1 VVSAFFLHS
10 FFFGKF
16 YKCLPHLQGEHE
28 NLPLRGKGEGK
39 SMGIPTAHSA
49 TEKNR
54 WGDWWVTLHREP
66 SANSAGFGTPQLA
79 WPQPVYRPTRTR
91 HQDGLGQAAV
101 KVKMTDC
108 TGRAQFK
115 AWLASSSP
123 TTPERS

>member
-1 VVSAFFLHS
+1 MQPSRRHQHLEVWKDFGDLPAEVVSAFFLHS

-54 WGDWWVTLHREP
+54 WGDW
-66 SANSAGFGTPQLA
+66 
-79 WPQPVYRPTRTR
+79 
-91 HQDGLGQAAV
+91 
-101 KVKMTDC
+101 
-108 TGRAQFK
+108 
-115 AWLASSSP
+115 
-123 TTPERS
+123 